1 MDWYQLVKLVH
12 FMGLIALFGFFVLAS
27 RGGGRLRAATTR
39 SEARPWLALLEV
51 ARPMLPSGV
60 VMLALSGALMA
71 WFRWRG
77 AYPFIVV
84 GLVSA
89 LLIWAVWA
97 FVGARHLRAI
107 AAAMGDTDGP
117 ITGPLAEL
125 IRDPRRWA
133 VWGSMNGAAL
143 GVLAVMTLKL
153 GWLGSIAVLFIITVI
168 VGTAFA
174 VTVRRSRDA
183 LTASS
188 VKNAA

>member
-27 RGGGRLRAATTR
+27 RGGARLRAATTR
-39 SEARPWLALLEV
+39 NEARPWLSLLEM

-60 VMLALSGALMA
+60 VMLVISGALLA

-77 AYPFIVV
+77 AYPFMVV
-84 GLVSA
+84 GLACA

-107 AAAMGDTDGP
+107 SIAMGDEEGP
-117 ITGPLAEL
+117 ITGALAKL
-125 IRDPRRWA
+125 VRDPARWA
-133 VWGSMNGAAL
+133 AWGSMNGAAL

-153 GWLGSIAVLFIITVI
+153 GWLGSIAVVLLVTAI
-168 VGTAFA
+168 VGTAFG

-183 LTASS
+183 LAGTSAGRA
-188 VKNAA
+188 K